1 MFDPIG
7 GIRMSEEFQRAHYP
21 KKIRI
26 KLLLL
31 AGILSLPCFLS
42 ATNRPV
48 NELLMYGGRHTPTVE
63 ENKKFIRYAAIP
75 GWQYYYK
82 GDLKTAMRHIKN
94 LEARSR

>member
-1 MFDPIG
+1 
-7 GIRMSEEFQRAHYP
+7 MSDEFQRAHYS
-21 KKIRI
+21 KKIRL

-48 NELLMYGGRHTPTVE
+48 NELPMYGRRPTPTVE
-63 ENKKFIRYAAIP
+63 ENEKFMRYAAIP
-75 GWQYYYK
+75 GWQYYYE
-82 GDLKTAMRHIKN
+82 GDLKTARRHFKN